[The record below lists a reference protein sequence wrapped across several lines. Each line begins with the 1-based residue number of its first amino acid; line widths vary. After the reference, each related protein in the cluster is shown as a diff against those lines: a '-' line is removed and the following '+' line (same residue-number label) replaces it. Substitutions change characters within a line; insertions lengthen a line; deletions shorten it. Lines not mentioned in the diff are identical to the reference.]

1 MKHPVLRFNLGLF
14 KFFLVDV
21 VIGITNY
28 TGSERNYIHALA
40 ESLGMVSQETF
51 AKREKKGAKQST
63 HLVCKLP
70 EGQKYEA
77 AIKWN
82 LVSK

>member
-1 MKHPVLRFNLGLF
+1 M
-14 KFFLVDV
+14 

-40 ESLGMVSQETF
+40 ESMGMVSQETF

-70 EGQKYEA
+70 EGQKY
-77 AIKWN
+77 
-82 LVSK
+82 L

>member
-1 MKHPVLRFNLGLF
+1 M
-14 KFFLVDV
+14 

-40 ESLGMVSQETF
+40 ESMGMISQETF

-82 LVSK
+82 LVSI